1 MDASVALVPHQP
13 GSAVERTADA
23 PHMLSDTDPG
33 LVAANTN
40 AAAAMIDEKAAEM
53 IARDADVRLAEL
65 AAEPV
70 D

>member
-1 MDASVALVPHQP
+1 
-13 GSAVERTADA
+13 
-23 PHMLSDTDPG
+23 MLSDTDPG
-33 LVAANTN
+33 LVAGNTN

>member
-1 MDASVALVPHQP
+1 
-13 GSAVERTADA
+13 
-23 PHMLSDTDPG
+23 MLSDTDPG